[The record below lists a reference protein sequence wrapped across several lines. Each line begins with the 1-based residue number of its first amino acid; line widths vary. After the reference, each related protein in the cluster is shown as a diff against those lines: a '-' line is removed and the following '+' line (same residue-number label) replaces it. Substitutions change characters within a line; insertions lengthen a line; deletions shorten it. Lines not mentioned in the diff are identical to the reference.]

1 MTRELHPPAPVRSGD
16 FKGGLTADD
25 DPDPNA
31 LRRVA
36 FVTVGA
42 TAGFR
47 PLLAE
52 VLSEA
57 FIASLVALGYTRL
70 VIQCGP
76 DVDFVEAHFP
86 RDDDDDDDDHDR
98 GEAGLELGEKEN
110 QQGGEDDQ
118 KKRQRERRR
127 DFVRRIAIFTY
138 TSEMTKW
145 MRLAGPGTD
154 EDGGR
159 RGYGVII
166 SHAGSG
172 SIMDALRVKARLVAV
187 PNPALMD
194 NHQEELAEEME
205 RQGYLVWGKL
215 GSLAD
220 AVEYIEEH
228 VPKEWPSPAAASD
241 GAPYPGGLFDAM
253 KSLVQD
259 NRG

>member
-1 MTRELHPPAPVRSGD
+1 MTREVHPPALVRSGT
-16 FKGGLTADD
+16 FKGGLTPDD

-57 FIASLVALGYTRL
+57 FVARLVALGYTRL

-76 DVDFVEAHFP
+76 DVAFVEAHFP
-86 RDDDDDDDDHDR
+86 RDDDADDDDG
-98 GEAGLELGEKEN
+98 GEAGSGLGEKEKPE
-110 QQGGEDDQ
+110 GDEDDQ
-118 KKRQRERRR
+118 QKHQRERRR
-127 DFVRRIAIFTY
+127 DFVRRIAVFTY

-145 MRLAGPGTD
+145 MRVAGPGTD

-172 SIMDALRVKARLVAV
+172 SILDALRVNARLIAV

-205 RQGYLVWGKL
+205 RQGYVVWGKL

-220 AVEYIEEH
+220 AVEYIEQH
-228 VPKEWPSPAAASD
+228 VPKKWPSPAAASE
-241 GAPYPGGLFDAM
+241 GAPYPGGLLDAM
-253 KSLVQD
+253 KSLV
-259 NRG
+259 RGKRG

>member
-1 MTRELHPPAPVRSGD
+1 MTREVHLPALVRSGT
-16 FKGGLTADD
+16 FKGGLTPDD

-57 FIASLVALGYTRL
+57 FVARLVALGYTRL

-86 RDDDDDDDDHDR
+86 RDD
-98 GEAGLELGEKEN
+98 GEEEEGAGLELGEKEKQEGDEDE
-110 QQGGEDDQ
+110 QQKQ
-118 KKRQRERRR
+118 QRERRR
-127 DFVRRIAIFTY
+127 DFVRRIAVFTY

-159 RGYGVII
+159 RGCGVII

-172 SIMDALRVKARLVAV
+172 SIMDALRVNARLIAV

-205 RQGYLVWGKL
+205 RQGYVVWGKL

-220 AVEYIEEH
+220 AVEHIEEH
-228 VPKEWPSPAAASD
+228 VPKKWPSPAAASE
-241 GAPYPGGLFDAM
+241 GAPYPGGLLDAM
-253 KSLVQD
+253 KSLVQGK
-259 NRG
+259 RG

>member
-1 MTRELHPPAPVRSGD
+1 MTREPHPPALARSGT
-16 FKGGLTADD
+16 FKGGLTPDD

-57 FIASLVALGYTRL
+57 FVARLVALGYTRL
-70 VIQCGP
+70 VVQCGP

-86 RDDDDDDDDHDR
+86 RDDDEEEE
-98 GEAGLELGEKEN
+98 EAGLGLGEKGKQEEDEDG
-110 QQGGEDDQ
+110 QQKQ
-118 KKRQRERRR
+118 QRERRR
-127 DFVRRIAIFTY
+127 DFVRRIAVFSY

-172 SIMDALRVKARLVAV
+172 SIMDALRVGARLIAV

-228 VPKEWPSPAAASD
+228 VPKKWPSPAAASER
-241 GAPYPGGLFDAM
+241 APYPGGLLGAM

-259 NRG
+259 KRR

>member
-1 MTRELHPPAPVRSGD
+1 MTREVHPPALVRSGT
-16 FKGGLTADD
+16 FQGGLTPDD

-52 VLSEA
+52 VLSEPFVA
-57 FIASLVALGYTRL
+57 RLVALGYTRL

-86 RDDDDDDDDHDR
+86 RDDDEEED
-98 GEAGLELGEKEN
+98 EAGLGLGEKERK
-110 QQGGEDDQ
+110 GEDEDDQ
-118 KKRQRERRR
+118 QKQQRERRR
-127 DFVRRIAIFTY
+127 DFVRRIAVFTY

-159 RGYGVII
+159 RGYGVVI

-172 SIMDALRVKARLVAV
+172 SIMDALRVDARLIAV

-215 GSLAD
+215 GSLAN

-228 VPKEWPSPAAASD
+228 VPKKWPSPAAPSE
-241 GAPYPGGLFDAM
+241 GAPYPGGLLDAM
-253 KSLVQD
+253 KSLVL
-259 NRG
+259 GKTG

>member
-1 MTRELHPPAPVRSGD
+1 MTREIYPPALVRSGT

-25 DPDPNA
+25 DPDPDA
-31 LRRVA
+31 VRRVA

-42 TAGFR
+42 TAGFQ

-57 FIASLVALGYTRL
+57 FVARMVTLGYTRL
-70 VIQCGP
+70 VVQCGP
-76 DVDFVEAHFP
+76 DADFVEAHFP
-86 RDDDDDDDDHDR
+86 RDDDEE
-98 GEAGLELGEKEN
+98 EAGLGPGEEEKRE
-110 QQGGEDDQ
+110 GDVDGRG
-118 KKRQRERRR
+118 RQRCERRR
-127 DFVRRIAIFTY
+127 DFVRRIAVFTY

-159 RGYGVII
+159 REYGVII

-172 SIMDALRVKARLVAV
+172 SIMDALRVNARLIAV

-228 VPKEWPSPAAASD
+228 VPKKWPSPAAASE

-253 KSLVQD
+253 KSLAQD
-259 NRG
+259 KRG

>member
-1 MTRELHPPAPVRSGD
+1 MTREAHPPALVRSGT
-16 FKGGLTADD
+16 FKGGLTPDD
-25 DPDPNA
+25 DPDPA
-31 LRRVA
+31 AVRRVA

-57 FIASLVALGYTRL
+57 FVARLVALGYTRL

-86 RDDDDDDDDHDR
+86 RDDDDDE
-98 GEAGLELGEKEN
+98 EAEGSGSGEKEN
-110 QQGGEDDQ
+110 RGEGADDRRKQ
-118 KKRQRERRR
+118 QRERRR
-127 DFVRRIAIFTY
+127 DFVRRIAVFTY

-172 SIMDALRVKARLVAV
+172 SIMDALRVNARLIAV

-228 VPKEWPSPAAASD
+228 VPKKWPSRAAASE
-241 GAPYPGGLFDAM
+241 GTPYPGGLFDAM
-253 KSLVQD
+253 KSLAQER
-259 NRG
+259 RG

>member
-1 MTRELHPPAPVRSGD
+1 MTREVHAPALVRSGT
-16 FKGGLTADD
+16 FRGGLTPDD

-57 FIASLVALGYTRL
+57 FVARLVALGYTRL

-86 RDDDDDDDDHDR
+86 RDDDEEEKR
-98 GEAGLELGEKEN
+98 AELELGEKEKRE
-110 QQGGEDDQ
+110 GDEDDQ
-118 KKRQRERRR
+118 QKLQRERRR
-127 DFVRRIAIFTY
+127 DFVRRIAVFTY

-154 EDGGR
+154 EDGGQ

-172 SIMDALRVKARLVAV
+172 SIMDALRVDARLIAV

-205 RQGYLVWGKL
+205 RQGYAVWGKL

-220 AVEYIEEH
+220 AVEYIEQH
-228 VPKEWPSPAAASD
+228 VPKKWPSPAAASE
-241 GAPYPGGLFDAM
+241 GAPYPGGLLDAM
-253 KSLVQD
+253 KSLVQ
-259 NRG
+259 GKKG